1 MLTPDQLTAAG
12 YGQRSAAEVA
22 ASLDVSIATVT
33 RAARTH
39 GLTGRARG
47 RPRTGPPRE
56 VRQRSAAPDAD
67 TLRSW
72 GCGVLRTAEVARARG
87 LRESTLRGWM
97 VRAGVAPVPVRT
109 PATRSAIVSVR
120 VSAGELAAL
129 ERAAEREGVTLSE
142 LVRLVLQG
150 RVSPI
155 L

>member
-1 MLTPDQLTAAG
+1 MLSADQLIAAG

-56 VRQRSAAPDAD
+56 VQQRSVAPGAD
-67 TLRSW
+67 ELRSW
-72 GCGVLRTAEVARARG
+72 GCGVLRTVEVARARS

-97 VRAGVAPVPVRT
+97 ARAGVAPPQART
-109 PATRSAIVSVR
+109 PATRSSIVSVR
-120 VSAGELAAL
+120 LSAGELAAL
-129 ERAAEREGVTLSE
+129 ARAAEREGVTLSA